1 MQVPLEIS
9 YRDVEK
15 SETIDSLIREKAA
28 KLEQVCDYITSC
40 RIAVERPH
48 SFVRKG
54 NSFRFRIDITVPPG
68 HEIIVTREP
77 GDSDKHDKLPKI
89 IRDGFGAAKK
99 QLQEL
104 VRKQRKDVKTHPEQE
119 VRAIVHSLYPE
130 EGYGFIRTI
139 NGRDIYFHRNAV
151 LNMTFEDLQTG
162 MGVRFS
168 EVEGDKGPQAATV
181 QVIDSRKAG

>member
-1 MQVPLEIS
+1 MQIPLEIS
-9 YRDVEK
+9 YRDVRK
-15 SETIDSLIREKAA
+15 SEAIENLIREKAA
-28 KLEQVCDYITSC
+28 KLELICDYITSC

-48 SFVRKG
+48 SFVKKG

-68 HEIIVTREP
+68 HEVVVTREP

-89 IRDGFGAAKK
+89 IRDAFNAARK

-104 VRKQRKDVKTHPEQE
+104 VRKQRKEVKTHPEQE
-119 VRAIVHSLYPE
+119 VRAIVSSIYPL
-130 EGYGFIRTI
+130 EGYGFIRTV
-139 NGRDIYFHRNAV
+139 NGREIYFHRNSI
-151 LNMTFEDLQTG
+151 LNMNFDELQTG

-168 EVEGDKGPQAATV
+168 EVDGEKGPQAASV